1 MPRSEAERNL
11 LFGLLAVQTGLI
23 DRAAL
28 VNAFRRPGAGEKSLT
43 DILGDRGALD
53 AEGKALIQALAAKHL
68 VAHGGDLEKS
78 LGSLAAAGSTRE
90 ILTQLGDPTADRQPV
105 ASRSGLDGRRSDGRP
120 DHPARWSRREAGGS
134 GRCVRMPRGAWG
146 RCSWHSTPS

>member
-23 DRAAL
+23 DRATL
-28 VNAFRRPGAGEKSLT
+28 VDAFQTRTGAGEKSLT

-53 AEGKALIQALAAKHL
+53 AEGKALIRALAAKHL
-68 VAHGGDLEKS
+68 AAHGGDLEKS

-90 ILTQLGDPTADRQPV
+90 ILTQLGDPTLT
-105 ASRSGLDGRRSDGRP
+105 ASSN
-120 DHPARWSRREAGGS
+120 
-134 GRCVRMPRGAWG
+134 
-146 RCSWHSTPS
+146 T